1 MDKPIFHA
9 CKLEGG
15 SEVIIKTAP
24 FLSENN
30 KRQWLTQ
37 GYYFWIED
45 IDLAHWWG
53 SNSVKGDYAILTA
66 KLNLDST
73 DLSYLDLISSP
84 LHIKYLKKLISKYLN
99 KMSKSCGNRY
109 EPTISEVID
118 HYREKAKDIPEVFP
132 FIGISCCDDSKT
144 MQRKFINC
152 GNSKDVIALNE
163 RHQICIFSGYEQ
175 LIQEKEIL
183 HPTQWCA

>member
-73 DLSYLDLISSP
+73 DL
-84 LHIKYLKKLISKYLN
+84 
-99 KMSKSCGNRY
+99 
-109 EPTISEVID
+109 
-118 HYREKAKDIPEVFP
+118 
-132 FIGISCCDDSKT
+132 
-144 MQRKFINC
+144 
-152 GNSKDVIALNE
+152 
-163 RHQICIFSGYEQ
+163 
-175 LIQEKEIL
+175 
-183 HPTQWCA
+183 

>member
-66 KLNLDST
+66 KLNLVCKVRKYFKHCAHP
-73 DLSYLDLISSP
+73 LS
-84 LHIKYLKKLISKYLN
+84 K
-99 KMSKSCGNRY
+99 
-109 EPTISEVID
+109 
-118 HYREKAKDIPEVFP
+118 
-132 FIGISCCDDSKT
+132 
-144 MQRKFINC
+144 
-152 GNSKDVIALNE
+152 
-163 RHQICIFSGYEQ
+163 
-175 LIQEKEIL
+175 
-183 HPTQWCA
+183 